1 MMTAEL
7 RQTVTTAGRTLHLR
21 RFGEGPPI
29 VLLHESPRS
38 SAVLLPLAQMLAADF
53 TVFALDTPG
62 YGVSDPL
69 PLVRPNVEDYADA
82 IAASLRALGLTRTA
96 VYGTHT
102 GAAIALAIA
111 KRHADL
117 IAGAVLDGYPVFTSS
132 EGDLHAYHYLPAFE
146 PVWDGSHV
154 TRLWSRV
161 RDQYTFFPWYQP
173 GRDNRLRRDPPQP
186 AQQNAVIRDLL
197 AAGPHYA
204 TGYEAAFRAD
214 GLAALTDVVPPV
226 CILCRDDDL
235 LFPHLDRLPALP
247 SSMSIVK
254 LGVDRLAW
262 GARIGEEMAAM
273 IGAETAPA
281 PVFALTG
288 APRGALCALDS
299 GVLARCYDT
308 GARAAAP
315 LLLLHDL
322 PGRSRDWH
330 AVALREAQRRMVIA
344 LDLPG
349 AGVSPA
355 MHDRPGDVAGLIG
368 RLLAALSAQGVA
380 GFDLGGCGLGAVLA
394 LELARAVGDRAGQ
407 VLLLDP
413 PPLAAAMQ
421 GQARPAPDWHGGHL
435 MAAWHEARE
444 RVLFRPWQARSGA
457 AVREVGPGLDV
468 ASVHAAFTAIVL
480 ADESSP
486 ALADALMALAPG
498 IPDRDLAHCSVV
510 LRAGDPDEA
519 TLSAALTAAGA
530 KVRRA
535 PYDLLADTV
544 VAALLARG

>member
-21 RFGEGPPI
+21 RFGKGPPV

-62 YGVSDPL
+62 YGLSDPL

-82 IAASLRALGLTRTA
+82 IAASLQALGLTRAA

-102 GAAIALAIA
+102 GAAIALAMA

-117 IAGAVLDGYPVFTSS
+117 VVGAVLDGYPVFTPS

-146 PVWDGSHV
+146 PAWDGSHV
-154 TRLWSRV
+154 ARLWSRV

-197 AAGPHYA
+197 AAGRHYA

-214 GLAALTDVVPPV
+214 GVAALSDVTPPV
-226 CILCRDDDL
+226 CIMCREDDL
-235 LFPHLDRLPALP
+235 LFPHLDRLPELP
-247 SSMSIVK
+247 PTMSIVK
-254 LGVDRLAW
+254 LGAEKPAW
-262 GARIGEEMAAM
+262 GARIGKEMATM
-273 IGAETAPA
+273 IGAATAPP
-281 PVFALTG
+281 PVFGLNG
-288 APRGALCALDS
+288 APQGALCALDG

-330 AVALREAQRRMVIA
+330 AVALREAQRRLVIA
-344 LDLPG
+344 PDLPG
-349 AGVSPA
+349 SGVSPA
-355 MHDRPGDVAGLIG
+355 LHDWPGDVAALVE
-368 RLLAALSAQGVA
+368 RLLTALSAQGVA
-380 GFDLGGCGLGAVLA
+380 GFEIGGCGLGAVLA
-394 LELARAVGDRAGQ
+394 LELSRAVGPSAGQ

-413 PPLAAAMQ
+413 PPLGAVTQ
-421 GQARPAPDWHGGHL
+421 GAARPTPDWHGGHL

-444 RVLFRPWQARSGA
+444 RMLFRPWQARSGA

-468 ASVHAAFTAIVL
+468 AAVHAAFTAIVL
-480 ADESSP
+480 ADEGSA
-486 ALADALMALAPG
+486 ALADALTALATG
-498 IPDRDLAHCSVV
+498 VPDRDLAHCSVV
-510 LRAGDPDEA
+510 LRAGDPDETA
-519 TLSAALTAAGA
+519 SAAALAAAGA
-530 KVRRA
+530 QVHRA
-535 PYDLLADTV
+535 HYNLLADTA
-544 VAALLARG
+544 VAALRSRG

>member
-1 MMTAEL
+1 
-7 RQTVTTAGRTLHLR
+7 
-21 RFGEGPPI
+21 
-29 VLLHESPRS
+29 
-38 SAVLLPLAQMLAADF
+38 
-53 TVFALDTPG
+53 
-62 YGVSDPL
+62 
-69 PLVRPNVEDYADA
+69 
-82 IAASLRALGLTRTA
+82 
-96 VYGTHT
+96 
-102 GAAIALAIA
+102 
-111 KRHADL
+111 
-117 IAGAVLDGYPVFTSS
+117 
-132 EGDLHAYHYLPAFE
+132 
-146 PVWDGSHV
+146 
-154 TRLWSRV
+154 
-161 RDQYTFFPWYQP
+161 
-173 GRDNRLRRDPPQP
+173 
-186 AQQNAVIRDLL
+186 
-197 AAGPHYA
+197 
-204 TGYEAAFRAD
+204 
-214 GLAALTDVVPPV
+214 
-226 CILCRDDDL
+226 
-235 LFPHLDRLPALP
+235 
-247 SSMSIVK
+247 
-254 LGVDRLAW
+254 
-262 GARIGEEMAAM
+262 
-273 IGAETAPA
+273 
-281 PVFALTG
+281 
-288 APRGALCALDS
+288 
-299 GVLARCYDT
+299 
-308 GARAAAP
+308 
-315 LLLLHDL
+315 
-322 PGRSRDWH
+322 
-330 AVALREAQRRMVIA
+330 
-344 LDLPG
+344 
-349 AGVSPA
+349 

-486 ALADALMALAPG
+486 ALADALMGLAPG